1 MKTLLVLCLAAL
13 AAGAQNAP
21 APGPAPAQPLALL
34 PPPAAAPEPPD
45 PNDPLDEAP
54 PPKVHKGYSV
64 RKKITAPPPPGEP
77 ADVLFEGGAN
87 GDDAGGFGASF
98 VGAGGARADFF
109 RPDFAYARGGKAA
122 RSVVIES
129 REPDPNAI
137 ATVEEDLNVMSRILE
152 KAIAPSQDETKRVM
166 GIEVH
171 SLFGP
176 AAGARNLYLEGYG
189 AVFLLNV
196 DFPLLAPPEGKT
208 EARPKEPASSEW
220 EDARQEL
227 YGNPL
232 QRQFEPSWAK
242 AARGKAEPY
251 DPEKVEGLKTSLLD
265 GLKNATH
272 IRSLKPD
279 EAIVVVVTG
288 PGSGRPATARGMS
301 ALPATP
307 STAGPGAHAAKAG
320 GLARAGRE
328 RATTAASRGD
338 TIMTVRVK
346 KADVDAF
353 AQGKLDAN
361 EFRKKAKL
369 FVYAKPSE
377 PLAGGAVWP
386 APAVHGIVRFR
397 SPSLVSAQTA
407 KRPRIVDICGCVRHC
422 SL

>member
-13 AAGAQNAP
+13 AAAAQTPP
-21 APGPAPAQPLALL
+21 AAGPAPA
-34 PPPAAAPEPPD
+34 PAAAAAEPPD
-45 PNDPLDEAP
+45 PNAPLDETP
-54 PPKVHKGYSV
+54 PPEVRKARSG
-64 RKKITAPPPPGEP
+64 RKKITAPPPPGQP
-77 ADVLFEGGAN
+77 ADVQVDGGAN

-109 RPDFAYARGGKAA
+109 RSDFAYGHAVKAA

-152 KAIAPSQDETKRVM
+152 KAISPSQDESRRFM

-208 EARPKEPASSEW
+208 EPKAKEPASSEW
-220 EDARQEL
+220 EDARQEI

-232 QRQFEPSWAK
+232 QRQSELSWART
-242 AARGKAEPY
+242 ARGKAEPY
-251 DPEKVEGLKTSLLD
+251 DPEKVEDLKTSLFD

-288 PGSGRPATARGMS
+288 PGSGRSETPHRMPAT
-301 ALPATP
+301 PATP
-307 STAGPGAHAAKAG
+307 STTGQSARTNKAG
-320 GLARAGRE
+320 GMARAGRE
-328 RATTAASRGD
+328 RSTTAASRGE

-361 EFRKKAKL
+361 DFRKKAKL
-369 FVYAKPSE
+369 FVYAKSSE
-377 PLAGGAVWP
+377 PLTGSALWTEP
-386 APAVHGIVRFR
+386 AAP
-397 SPSLVSAQTA
+397 
-407 KRPRIVDICGCVRHC
+407 
-422 SL
+422 

>member
-13 AAGAQNAP
+13 AAGAQTPP
-21 APGPAPAQPLALL
+21 AAGPAPAPPLALP
-34 PPPAAAPEPPD
+34 PPPAAAPDHLD
-45 PNDPLDEAP
+45 PNEPLDEAP

-77 ADVLFEGGAN
+77 ADVQVDGGAN

-109 RPDFAYARGGKAA
+109 RSDFAYGHAVKAA

-152 KAIAPSQDETKRVM
+152 KAISPSQDETKRVM

-189 AVFLLNV
+189 AIFLLNV

-208 EARPKEPASSEW
+208 EPKAKEPASTEW
-220 EDARQEL
+220 EDARQEI

-232 QRQFEPSWAK
+232 QRQSELSWART
-242 AARGKAEPY
+242 ARGKAEPY
-251 DPEKVEGLKTSLLD
+251 DPEKVEDLKTSLFD

-288 PGSGRPATARGMS
+288 PGTTGQGALRDLPFVGNLFRPPT
-301 ALPATP
+301 TP
-307 STAGPGAHAAKAG
+307 STTGQGARANKAG

-328 RATTAASRGD
+328 RSTTAASRGE

-361 EFRKKAKL
+361 DFRKKAKL

-377 PLAGGAVWP
+377 PLAGSALWTEP
-386 APAVHGIVRFR
+386 AAP
-397 SPSLVSAQTA
+397 
-407 KRPRIVDICGCVRHC
+407 
-422 SL
+422 

>member
-13 AAGAQNAP
+13 AGAAQTPP
-21 APGPAPAQPLALL
+21 AAGPAPA
-34 PPPAAAPEPPD
+34 PAAAAAEPPD
-45 PNDPLDEAP
+45 PNAPLDETP
-54 PPKVHKGYSV
+54 PPEVRKARSG
-64 RKKITAPPPPGEP
+64 RKKITAPPPPGQP
-77 ADVLFEGGAN
+77 ADVQVDGGAN

-109 RPDFAYARGGKAA
+109 RSDFAYGHAVKAA

-152 KAIAPSQDETKRVM
+152 KAISPSQDESRRFM

-196 DFPLLAPPEGKT
+196 GFPLLAPPEGKA
-208 EARPKEPASSEW
+208 EPRAKEPASSEW
-220 EDARQEL
+220 EDARQEI

-232 QRQFEPSWAK
+232 QRQSELSWART
-242 AARGKAEPY
+242 ARGKAEPY
-251 DPEKVEGLKTSLLD
+251 DPEKVEDLKTSLFD

-288 PGSGRPATARGMS
+288 PGTTGQGALKDVPFVGNLFRPPT
-301 ALPATP
+301 TP
-307 STAGPGAHAAKAG
+307 STTGQDKAG
-320 GLARAGRE
+320 GMARAGRE
-328 RATTAASRGD
+328 RSTTAASRGE

-361 EFRKKAKL
+361 DFRKKAKL

-377 PLAGGAVWP
+377 PLAGSALWP
-386 APAVHGIVRFR
+386 DPAT
-397 SPSLVSAQTA
+397 P
-407 KRPRIVDICGCVRHC
+407 
-422 SL
+422 

>member
-13 AAGAQNAP
+13 AAGAQNTPAPGAAP
-21 APGPAPAQPLALL
+21 APLLALP
-34 PPPAAAPEPPD
+34 PPPAAAPDPSD
-45 PNDPLDEAP
+45 PNEPLDEAP
-54 PPKVHKGYSV
+54 PPKVHKGYSI
-64 RKKITAPPPPGEP
+64 RKKITAPPPPGQP
-77 ADVLFEGGAN
+77 ADVQVDGGAN

-98 VGAGGARADFF
+98 VRS
-109 RPDFAYARGGKAA
+109 DFAYGHAVKAA

-152 KAIAPSQDETKRVM
+152 KSISPSQDESRRFM

-176 AAGARNLYLEGYG
+176 AAGVRNLYLEGYG
-189 AVFLLNV
+189 AVFLLNA

-208 EARPKEPASSEW
+208 EPKAKEPASTEW
-220 EDARQEL
+220 EDARQEI

-232 QRQFEPSWAK
+232 QRQSELSWART
-242 AARGKAEPY
+242 ARGKAEPY
-251 DPEKVEGLKTSLLD
+251 DPEKVEDLKTSLFD

-288 PGSGRPATARGMS
+288 PGTTGQGALKDLPFVGNLFRPPT
-301 ALPATP
+301 TP
-307 STAGPGAHAAKAG
+307 STTGQGARANKAG

-328 RATTAASRGD
+328 RSTTAASRGE

-353 AQGKLDAN
+353 AQGKLDAT

-377 PLAGGAVWP
+377 PLAGSALWTDP
-386 APAVHGIVRFR
+386 AAP
-397 SPSLVSAQTA
+397 
-407 KRPRIVDICGCVRHC
+407 
-422 SL
+422 

>member
-21 APGPAPAQPLALL
+21 APGPAPAPPLALP

-288 PGSGRPATARGMS
+288 PGTTGQDALKDLPFVGNLFRPPT
-301 ALPATP
+301 TP
-307 STAGPGAHAAKAG
+307 STPGQGARAAKPGSMA
-320 GLARAGRE
+320 LAGRE
-328 RATTAASRGD
+328 WRTTAASRGE
-338 TIMTVRVK
+338 TILTVRVK

-386 APAVHGIVRFR
+386 APAVH
-397 SPSLVSAQTA
+397 
-407 KRPRIVDICGCVRHC
+407 
-422 SL
+422 

>member
-13 AAGAQNAP
+13 AGAAQTPP
-21 APGPAPAQPLALL
+21 AAGPAPA
-34 PPPAAAPEPPD
+34 PAAAAAEPPD
-45 PNDPLDEAP
+45 PNAPLDETP
-54 PPKVHKGYSV
+54 PPEVRKARSG
-64 RKKITAPPPPGEP
+64 RKKITAPPPPGQP
-77 ADVLFEGGAN
+77 ADVQVDGGAN

-98 VGAGGARADFF
+98 VGAGGARADCF
-109 RPDFAYARGGKAA
+109 RSDFGDGHAVKAA

-152 KAIAPSQDETKRVM
+152 KAISPSQDESRRFM

-208 EARPKEPASSEW
+208 EPKVKEPASSEW

-232 QRQFEPSWAK
+232 QRQSELSWART
-242 AARGKAEPY
+242 ARGKAEPY
-251 DPEKVEGLKTSLLD
+251 DPEKVEDLKTSLFD

-279 EAIVVVVTG
+279 EAIVVGVTG
-288 PGSGRPATARGMS
+288 PGSGRAEAPHRMS
-301 ALPATP
+301 APPATP
-307 STAGPGAHAAKAG
+307 STTGQGA
-320 GLARAGRE
+320 R
-328 RATTAASRGD
+328 
-338 TIMTVRVK
+338 
-346 KADVDAF
+346 
-353 AQGKLDAN
+353 
-361 EFRKKAKL
+361 
-369 FVYAKPSE
+369 
-377 PLAGGAVWP
+377 
-386 APAVHGIVRFR
+386 
-397 SPSLVSAQTA
+397 
-407 KRPRIVDICGCVRHC
+407 
-422 SL
+422 

>member
-1 MKTLLVLCLAAL
+1 MKTLLVFCLAAL
-13 AAGAQNAP
+13 AAGAQNTP
-21 APGPAPAQPLALL
+21 APGPAP
-34 PPPAAAPEPPD
+34 PPPAAAPDPSEP
-45 PNDPLDEAP
+45 NEPLGEAP

-196 DFPLLAPPEGKT
+196 GFPLLAPPEGKT
-208 EARPKEPASSEW
+208 EPKAKEPASSEW

-227 YGNPL
+227 YGNPF

-288 PGSGRPATARGMS
+288 PGTTGQGALKEVPFVGNLFRP
-301 ALPATP
+301 PASPPTP
-307 STAGPGAHAAKAG
+307 GQGAHSAKAG
-320 GLARAGRE
+320 SMALAGRE
-328 RATTAASRGD
+328 WRTTAASRGE
-338 TIMTVRVK
+338 TILTVRVK
-346 KADVDAF
+346 KADVDGF

-377 PLAGGAVWP
+377 PLAGSALLTE
-386 APAVHGIVRFR
+386 PAVR
-397 SPSLVSAQTA
+397 
-407 KRPRIVDICGCVRHC
+407 
-422 SL
+422 